1 MPNIK
6 VYSSKFISALTSE
19 KEFNPSVSKLL
30 SLIFLA
36 FAFIITLMPY
46 SGGYFL
52 YLFEKPP
59 IYIRPDFISACCG
72 LILLVPLYARGI
84 IYFNKSCISDKR
96 SCIAL
101 ICFGIISFTSFAN
114 PCGLEPPLLL
124 SLTI

>member
-52 YLFEKPP
+52 YLFEKK
-59 IYIRPDFISACCG
+59 
-72 LILLVPLYARGI
+72 I
-84 IYFNKSCISDKR
+84 IK
-96 SCIAL
+96 
-101 ICFGIISFTSFAN
+101 
-114 PCGLEPPLLL
+114 
-124 SLTI
+124 